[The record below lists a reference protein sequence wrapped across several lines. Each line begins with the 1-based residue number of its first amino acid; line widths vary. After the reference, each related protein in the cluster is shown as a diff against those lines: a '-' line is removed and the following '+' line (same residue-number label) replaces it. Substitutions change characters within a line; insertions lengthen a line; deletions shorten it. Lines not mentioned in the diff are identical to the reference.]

1 MRIIFRKIF
10 KTTAMNFIIFN
21 VAVIGLLL
29 LDLLVLHKH
38 QKTISVKNALLQTAF
53 WVSLAV
59 AFGVWIYVDSG
70 SRDALAFFTGYLIEE
85 SLSVDNLFVF
95 ILIFSFFKIPQDLQ
109 HRVLFWGIFGALIF
123 RALFIWL
130 GIELIHRF
138 HFLLYAMGAFVII
151 AGIRIL
157 FQKEEKETDIQ
168 ETFLFKTLKKMI
180 PSTNEFHGEHFFII
194 EKGKRLATPLFLAL
208 ILIEISDVVFALDS
222 IPAVLS
228 ISQDPFIVYTS
239 NIFAILGL
247 RALYFAL
254 AGVMQLFHYLK
265 FGLAIILIF
274 IGTKI
279 IIAEFYKIDI
289 LWALLFVAIV
299 LFGSILLSIIQNKA
313 AFIRKK

>member
-1 MRIIFRKIF
+1 MRIIHKTIKI
-10 KTTAMNFIIFN
+10 TMDFIIFN
-21 VAVIGLLL
+21 IAVIGLLL
-29 LDLLVLHKH
+29 FDLLVLHKR
-38 QKTISVKNALLQTAF
+38 QKTISVKNALVQTAF

-59 AFGVWIYVDSG
+59 AFGIWIYVDRG
-70 SRDALAFFTGYLIEE
+70 SRDSLAFFTGYLIEE

-123 RALFIWL
+123 RALFIL
-130 GIELIHRF
+130 VGIELIHHF

-151 AGIRIL
+151 AGIRIF
-157 FQKEEKETDIQ
+157 FQKEEDETNLE
-168 ETFLFKTLKKMI
+168 ETFLFKTLKKII
-180 PSTNEFHGEHFFII
+180 PTTNEFHGERFFIL

-208 ILIEISDVVFALDS
+208 ILIEVSDVVFALDS

-279 IIAEFYKIDI
+279 IMAEFYEIDI
-289 LWALLFVAIV
+289 IWALLIVAAV
-299 LFGSILLSIIQNKA
+299 LFGSILLSILQNKGV
-313 AFIRKK
+313 FIRKK

>member
-1 MRIIFRKIF
+1 MD
-10 KTTAMNFIIFN
+10 FIIFN
-21 VAVIGLLL
+21 IVVIGLLL
-29 LDLLVLHKH
+29 FDLLVLHKH
-38 QKTISVKNALLQTAF
+38 QKTISVKSALLQTAF
-53 WVSLAV
+53 WVSLAA
-59 AFGVWIYVDSG
+59 AFGVWIYVDRG
-70 SRDALAFFTGYLIEE
+70 SQDALAFFTGYLIEE

-123 RALFIWL
+123 RAFFIL
-130 GIELIHRF
+130 VGIELIQHF
-138 HFLLYAMGAFVII
+138 HFLLYAMGAFVIV
-151 AGIRIL
+151 AGIRIF
-157 FQKEEKETDIQ
+157 FQKEENEMDIK
-168 ETFLFKTLKKMI
+168 ETFLFKILKKII
-180 PSTNEFHGEHFFII
+180 PTTDTIEGEKFFVL
-194 EKGKRLATPLFLAL
+194 ENGKRLATPLFLAL

-274 IGTKI
+274 IGIKI
-279 IIAEFYKIDI
+279 ITAEFYQIDI
-289 LWALLFVAIV
+289 LWALLFVAVVLVGSIV
-299 LFGSILLSIIQNKA
+299 LSILKNKA
-313 AFIRKK
+313 AFFGKGKK